1 MENISEYWFHDYWRV
16 LIVELSDRS
25 IVSVDVYRDGWFW
38 NTDSMKCIDDENYCV
53 LYHKVS
59 LDELSRV
66 FGELSKYFISVEVVG
81 IKAKDR
87 LETVNV
93 RYTVSG
99 DKKLTYNDIS
109 ELFYKSWVLIG
120 CIFKDVE
127 DIECKG

>member
-38 NTDSMKCIDDENYCV
+38 NTDSIRCIDGENYCI

-59 LDELSRV
+59 MDELSRV

-87 LETVNV
+87 FETVNV

>member
-16 LIVELSDRS
+16 LIIELSNRT

-38 NTDSMKCIDDENYCV
+38 NTDSMKCIDVENYCI

-59 LDELSRV
+59 MDELSRV

-93 RYTVSG
+93 RYMVSG

-109 ELFYKSWVLIG
+109 ELFYKSWILIG
-120 CIFKDVE
+120 CVFKDVE